1 MMLNIAH
8 ELTWRYFNAVRLTC
22 PVPAVI
28 APRLTA
34 VWPPAGKK

>member
-22 PVPAVI
+22 PVPAGHR
-28 APRLTA
+28 ATA
-34 VWPPAGKK
+34 HSSVATSG